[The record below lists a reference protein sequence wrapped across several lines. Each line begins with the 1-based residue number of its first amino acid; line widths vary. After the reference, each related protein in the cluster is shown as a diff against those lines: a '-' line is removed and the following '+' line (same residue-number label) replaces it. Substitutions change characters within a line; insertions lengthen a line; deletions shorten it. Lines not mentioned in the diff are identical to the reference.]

1 MYEGIKYVFLSCSYG
16 GKQNNEVSDQTGL
29 FDSLLERCGDSSGRQ
44 KSSHLSCISNR
55 GGDAVVVQIMGAVP
69 KTHVITQNQLQW
81 LWQASF

>member
-1 MYEGIKYVFLSCSYG
+1 MYEGIKYVFLSCRYG
-16 GKQNNEVSDQTGL
+16 GL
-29 FDSLLERCGDSSGRQ
+29 FDSLLERCGDSSRRQ

-81 LWQASF
+81 LWQAYF